1 MEHLYSKGGDIVFK
15 LLKRNRRTTSEY
27 IFDNINI
34 LIMLFICAITIY
46 PIWYVIVNS
55 LNDGVDAMKG
65 GIYWWPRE
73 FSIENYKAVFSTP
86 GIVTSFGVTIA
97 KTVIGTITHVFFTAM
112 VAYAISRRDLYGRN
126 FYMLVGVIT
135 MFFSGGLIP
144 YFLLI
149 RDLGLFDNFLV
160 YIIPTMFNFF
170 HLIIFVSFFRELP
183 TSLEEAAKIDG
194 ANDFMIFIKVIL
206 PLSMPVIATIALFQ
220 GVYQWNDYFA
230 GVIFVNNPDLQ
241 PIQTYLYKVVAESS
255 SNQMMTNAAGSIAT
269 KTVTSQSIKLATMV
283 VTTLPIMLVY
293 PFLQKYFVKGML
305 IGSVKG

>member
-1 MEHLYSKGGDIVFK
+1 
-15 LLKRNRRTTSEY
+15 
-27 IFDNINI
+27 
-34 LIMLFICAITIY
+34 MLFICAITLY
-46 PIWYVIVNS
+46 PIWYVLVNS
-55 LNDGVDAMKG
+55 LNDGVDAMRG

-73 FSIENYKAVFSTP
+73 FTLENYKAVFETQ

-183 TSLEEAAKIDG
+183 TSLEEAAKMDG
-194 ANDFMIFIKVIL
+194 ANDFMIFIKVII

>member
-1 MEHLYSKGGDIVFK
+1 
-15 LLKRNRRTTSEY
+15 
-27 IFDNINI
+27 
-34 LIMLFICAITIY
+34 MLFICAITIY

-55 LNDGVDAMKG
+55 LNDGVDAMRG

-73 FSIENYKAVFSTP
+73 FTFANYKAVFETP

-194 ANDFMIFIKVIL
+194 ANDFMIFIKVII

-230 GVIFVNNPDLQ
+230 GVIFVNNSDLQ

>member
-1 MEHLYSKGGDIVFK
+1 VFK
-15 LLKRNRRTTSEY
+15 LFKRNRRTTSEY
-27 IFDNINI
+27 IFDNVNI
-34 LIMLFICAITIY
+34 LIMLFICAITLY

-55 LNDGVDAMKG
+55 LNDGVDAMRG

-86 GIVTSFGVTIA
+86 GILTSFGVTIT

-170 HLIIFVSFFRELP
+170 HLIIFMSFFRELP

-194 ANDFMIFIKVIL
+194 ANDFMIFIKVII

>member
-1 MEHLYSKGGDIVFK
+1 M
-15 LLKRNRRTTSEY
+15 
-27 IFDNINI
+27 
-34 LIMLFICAITIY
+34 IMLFICAITLY
-46 PIWYVIVNS
+46 PIWYVLVNS
-55 LNDGVDAMKG
+55 LNDGVDAMRG

-73 FSIENYKAVFSTP
+73 FTLENYKAVFETQ

-183 TSLEEAAKIDG
+183 TSLEEAAKMDG
-194 ANDFMIFIKVIL
+194 ANDFMIFIKVII

>member
-1 MEHLYSKGGDIVFK
+1 M
-15 LLKRNRRTTSEY
+15 
-27 IFDNINI
+27 
-34 LIMLFICAITIY
+34 IMLFVCAITLY
-46 PIWYVIVNS
+46 PIWYVVVNS
-55 LNDGVDAMKG
+55 LNDGVDAMRG

-73 FSIENYKAVFSTP
+73 FTIENYKAVFQTQ
-86 GIVTSFGVTIA
+86 GILTSFGVTIA
-97 KTVIGTITHVFFTAM
+97 KTVIGTLTHVFFTAM
-112 VAYAISRRDLYGRN
+112 VAYAISRRDLYGRKL
-126 FYMLVGVIT
+126 YMMIGIIT

-149 RDLGLFDNFLV
+149 RDIGLFDNFLV
-160 YIIPTMFNFF
+160 YIIPTLFNFF
-170 HLIIFVSFFRELP
+170 HLIILVSFFRELP
-183 TSLEEAAKIDG
+183 ASLEEAAKIDG
-194 ANDFMIFIKVIL
+194 ANDFMIFIKVII

-241 PIQTYLYKVVAESS
+241 PIQTYLYKIVAESS
-255 SNQMMTNAAGSIAT
+255 SNQMITAAGTVTS

>member
-1 MEHLYSKGGDIVFK
+1 MFK
-15 LLKRNRRTTSEY
+15 LFKRNRRTTSEY
-27 IFDNINI
+27 IFDNVNI
-34 LIMLFICAITIY
+34 LIMIFICAITVY
-46 PIWYVIVNS
+46 PIWYVVVNS
-55 LNDGVDAMKG
+55 LNDGVDAMRG

-73 FSIENYKAVFSTP
+73 FTFANYKAVFETP

-126 FYMLVGVIT
+126 FYMLVGIIT

-194 ANDFMIFIKVIL
+194 ANDFMIFIKVII

-255 SNQMMTNAAGSIAT
+255 SNQMMTNAAGTVAT

>member
-1 MEHLYSKGGDIVFK
+1 MFK
-15 LLKRNRRTTSEY
+15 LFKRNRRTTSEY

-34 LIMLFICAITIY
+34 LIMLFICAITLY
-46 PIWYVIVNS
+46 PIWYVLVNS
-55 LNDGVDAMKG
+55 LNDGVDAMRG

-73 FSIENYKAVFSTP
+73 FTLENYKAVFETQ

-144 YFLLI
+144 YFL
-149 RDLGLFDNFLV
+149 V

-183 TSLEEAAKIDG
+183 TSLEEAAKMDG
-194 ANDFMIFIKVIL
+194 ANDFMIFIKVII